1 MSEADGI
8 IRTENLLKVYN
19 EGKENEFT
27 ALAGVDLSI
36 AGGEFVSIMG
46 PSGSGKSTLL
56 NLLSCLDTPT
66 SGKVYVED
74 VDIGGLN
81 ETQRAR
87 LRREKFGFIFQQFN
101 LIQSMTTS
109 ENIDLPLRFKG
120 VVKKERQRRVS
131 ELLALVGLHD
141 KGDNKPTELSGGE
154 QQRVAIARA
163 LANNPQIIL
172 ADEPT
177 GNLDTKTGGMIM
189 NLLSDL
195 NRSDNKTMI
204 IVTHDQKIADA
215 CDRIILIQDGGV
227 ISESLF
233 D

>member
-19 EGKENEFT
+19 ENKNNEFT
-27 ALAGVDLSI
+27 ALADVNLSI
-36 AGGEFVSIMG
+36 AEGEFVSIMG

-101 LIQSMTTS
+101 LIQAMTTS
-109 ENIDLPLRFKG
+109 ENVDLPLRFKG
-120 VVKKERQRRVS
+120 VVKKERQKRVS

-141 KGDNKPTELSGGE
+141 KGDNKPAELSGGE

-189 NLLSDL
+189 DLLSDL
-195 NRSDNKTMI
+195 NRSNNKTMVV
-204 IVTHDQKIADA
+204 VTHDQKIADA

-227 ISESLF
+227 VSESLF